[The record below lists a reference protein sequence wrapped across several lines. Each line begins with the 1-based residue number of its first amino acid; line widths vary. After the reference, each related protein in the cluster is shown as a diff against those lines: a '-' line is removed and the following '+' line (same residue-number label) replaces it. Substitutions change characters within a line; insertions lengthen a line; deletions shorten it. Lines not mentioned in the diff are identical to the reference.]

1 MACHLLLEENK
12 HGNNYS
18 PTSRSY
24 HLGKTVPDEKL
35 YKQVNVSVGIGVPVG
50 AEPRS
55 RESKVSSVI
64 RPRV

>member
-12 HGNNYS
+12 NGNNYS

-24 HLGKTVPDEKL
+24 HLEKTVPDEKL
-35 YKQVNVSVGIGVPVG
+35 YKQVNMSVGIGVPVG
-50 AEPRS
+50 VEPRS

-64 RPRV
+64 RPCV